1 MNILNIPAATGPDAG
16 VTRGIDGGVFS
27 IQVGCDVIINP
38 QTKKKKASSR
48 RPASQAE
55 IIDAWLAERCTWG
68 EAAPQGQTLAADLF
82 ADYCAWRKLRRG
94 RPVTQTAFGLHLRAL
109 GISSFKSNI
118 DGRTRRFPI
127 QINAGELVHGDCLVT
142 AATAGRGPGA
152 SWKASEASII
162 DRWLAER
169 CLCGAEAGKGRTPAA
184 DLFADFVAWGRG
196 QSLATVTQTAFGRHL
211 RTRGIMGAK
220 RAEGGR
226 VMRWP
231 IQFRAGAQS
240 GLGGSDLDP
249 HERAKARRLAAMP
262 AADVYSA
269 FRGRA
274 G

>member
-1 MNILNIPAATGPDAG
+1 MNSRNIPAATGPNAG
-16 VTRGIDGGVFS
+16 VMRGIDGGVFS

-38 QTKKKKASSR
+38 QTKKKKDSSR

-94 RPVTQTAFGLHLRAL
+94 RAVTQTAFGLHLRAL
-109 GISSFKSNI
+109 GISAFKSNT
-118 DGRTRRFPI
+118 DGRTWRLPI
-127 QINAGELVHGDCLVT
+127 QINAAELVHGDGVVT
-142 AATAGRGPGA
+142 AATAGRDAGA
-152 SWKASEASII
+152 SWKASEASTI

-196 QSLATVTQTAFGRHL
+196 ESLATVTQTAFGRHL

-231 IQFRAGAQS
+231 IQFRAPTRA
-240 GLGGSDLDP
+240 GLGGADLDP
-249 HERAKARRLAAMP
+249 HERDKARRLAAMP

-269 FRGRA
+269 FSGRA